1 MLTNEQIQQIHQAS
15 RNLSEFAV
23 ACYLAGRREQQQNDA
38 ACAKKF
44 GFSPCIGSAIA
55 EEILKGGDE

>member
-15 RNLSEFAV
+15 RDGIEFAQ

-38 ACAKKF
+38 ERAKKF

-55 EEILKGGDE
+55 EEILRAE

>member
-1 MLTNEQIQQIHQAS
+1 MLTFEQIAELHKKS
-15 RNLSEFAV
+15 RDGIEFAQ

-38 ACAKKF
+38 ARAKKF

-55 EEILKGGDE
+55 EEILNDHV